1 VSGAAEEEKDA
12 EFAHEDYTLVVTEL
26 QIGVKFKRAAGVK
39 QEVDSLSKE
48 KTSLADNI
56 SGIKEKLSDAYSKAD
71 DKDALAKEK
80 SDEARSKDY
89 QLDGLRGEL
98 SDEKEEVKA
107 KSEAI
112 AKIASELEGA
122 KASAE
127 EACSNVVFV
136 KMRQFHSLK
145 IRTVLN
151 LVPFV
156 SHYIETFQFIETF
169 FHYNHFIPYTCENK
183 IRQFTKTPSSALC
196 LHSSL

>member
-107 KSEAI
+107 KSEAV
-112 AKIASELEGA
+112 AKIALELEGT

-127 EACSNVVFV
+127 EARSLSVRLEEEIKKSKGKTNEQNKLWEELEAARNEASSRADAAKVILRPAAMGTGVITGGLVRVVLE
-136 KMRQFHSLK
+136 QAS
-145 IRTVLN
+145 
-151 LVPFV
+151 
-156 SHYIETFQFIETF
+156 
-169 FHYNHFIPYTCENK
+169 
-183 IRQFTKTPSSALC
+183 
-196 LHSSL
+196 